1 MLSRLRSRGL
11 TEGLLGGSTLWTAL
25 GGVAWLVKG
34 LQWAAKREPEV
45 VYRAELQPGET
56 IVLARESTE
65 TARLRVKRRSRR
77 R

>member
-1 MLSRLRSRGL
+1 VLSKLRSRGL
-11 TEGLLGGSTLWTAL
+11 TDGLLGGSRFWTVVGAA
-25 GGVAWLVKG
+25 GWLVKA

-56 IVLARESTE
+56 LVVAREGTE
-65 TARLRVKRRSRR
+65 TAHERVKRRSRR